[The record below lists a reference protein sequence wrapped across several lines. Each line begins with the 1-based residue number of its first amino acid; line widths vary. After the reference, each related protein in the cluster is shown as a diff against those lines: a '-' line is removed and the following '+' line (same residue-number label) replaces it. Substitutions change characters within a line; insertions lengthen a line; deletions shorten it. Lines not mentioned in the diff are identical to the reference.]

1 MLAASLSGFLFLNTL
16 YLQDLRQFSPLRAG
30 LMIIPL
36 AVGQA
41 VAANISGRL
50 LASRGARL
58 PLTLGG
64 ALLAIGGY
72 LLVPLTVHTE
82 SVYLLVAY
90 AIFGLGAGM
99 ISPSVSNTAVSGLP
113 PDQA

>member
-1 MLAASLSGFLFLNTL
+1 MDR
-16 YLQDLRQFSPLRAG
+16 QDLRRFSPLRAG

-41 VAANISGRL
+41 VADNLSGRL

-64 ALLAIGGY
+64 ALLAIGGF
-72 LLVPLTVHTE
+72 LLVPPTAHTG
-82 SVYLLVAY
+82 SVYLLPPT
-90 AIFGLGAGM
+90 
-99 ISPSVSNTAVSGLP
+99 PSSAS
-113 PDQA
+113 ARA